1 MVRAR
6 GDIKLFPSECGPWR
20 VRLLSKVV
28 QIVGLVGFY
37 SDVVVEKWSSK
48 DEIWKPVNMLRK
60 VVKNSK
66 REHIRFRCSG
76 VTSSY
81 VYLHQ
86 FVYFCNLGRP
96 LTLAKWKQWREY
108 CRKHDLDVDHAKQKW
123 WRAVRAELKLEKAG
137 INRRNNARWS
147 RCSPVCFLYI

>member
-60 VVKNSK
+60 AVKKTAKGNTFASDVLALRHQTYIFINLRIFAILAVLLHPRSGNSGASIAENMTWTSTTRDK
-66 REHIRFRCSG
+66 NGG
-76 VTSSY
+76 VQC
-81 VYLHQ
+81 VQ
-86 FVYFCNLGRP
+86 N
-96 LTLAKWKQWREY
+96 
-108 CRKHDLDVDHAKQKW
+108 
-123 WRAVRAELKLEKAG
+123 
-137 INRRNNARWS
+137 
-147 RCSPVCFLYI
+147 

>member
-1 MVRAR
+1 M
-6 GDIKLFPSECGPWR
+6 S
-20 VRLLSKVV
+20 
-28 QIVGLVGFY
+28 
-37 SDVVVEKWSSK
+37 
-48 DEIWKPVNMLRK
+48 RK
-60 VVKNSK
+60 AVKNSK

-123 WRAVRAELKLEKAG
+123 WRAVRAELKLKKAD
-137 INRRNNARWS
+137 INRRNNAR
-147 RCSPVCFLYI
+147 